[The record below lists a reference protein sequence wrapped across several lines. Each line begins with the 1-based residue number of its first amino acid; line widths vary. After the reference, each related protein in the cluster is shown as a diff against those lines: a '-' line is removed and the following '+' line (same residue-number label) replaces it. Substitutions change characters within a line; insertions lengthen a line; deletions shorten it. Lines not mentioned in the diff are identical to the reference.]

1 MPACRVE
8 IYCALPKLEELVL
21 IADPGATLLLLLDVC
36 SAFQTGTT
44 KLPMSGHWADSLTPP
59 HLDAHCHDSKTSA
72 ALPHCH
78 IATKSK
84 SGCKECDGFVQ
95 VGITNFRL
103 KRRSLVVSNAQWSD
117 NASGISGR

>member
-59 HLDAHCHDSKTSA
+59 HLDAHCHDWKI
-72 ALPHCH
+72 
-78 IATKSK
+78 IATLPQSPNQVVRNAMASYNLGFPT
-84 SGCKECDGFVQ
+84 SG
-95 VGITNFRL
+95 
-103 KRRSLVVSNAQWSD
+103 
-117 NASGISGR
+117 